1 MQNSQNS
8 QNLENQDLLTK
19 QKALIASLKCLVPAV
34 NPFLYWTD
42 SYKVSH
48 IQFETE
54 GVSEIYSNMT
64 VRFDKYLKEMLGDAY
79 DGKAVVFGLQW
90 MMLRLHVMAQEG
102 FFSRPKAEVIAEMK
116 AVHGTYIGNE
126 KFDHFE
132 ALHDLGYLPIVVK
145 SLDEGTLAPIGTP
158 IFTIRNSVAGF
169 EWLPNFLETGMS
181 TDLWK
186 QLTVATVGRAYR
198 KVVNEYAL
206 ETTGSITGTEWQNHD
221 FHVRGASGFESSAI
235 NGVGFLLSS
244 CGTDNLPAL
253 WAADKFY
260 QSTNA
265 QGLLAGSVSAGEH
278 SVTTSGILT
287 EVARAELNGLNIDA
301 VEAEKLYVSKLLT
314 ERFPT
319 GIFSYV
325 ADSFDYFSFLTKVLP
340 EVKELIM
347 QREGKFVVRGD
358 SGDPV
363 DIICGTHD
371 TMLPRYKTEKDAI
384 EKLQSEVESDFQFDI
399 DECCWGGEQEYFA
412 YIEDEKA
419 YKILRFTAKLSED
432 GNDFNDLAFAGSRV
446 IEFKPE
452 SKGTI
457 EILWEIFG
465 GTVNEQGY
473 KVLDSHIG
481 MIYGDGITPQ
491 RQKQILQRLKAKG
504 FASTN
509 IVFGVGSY
517 SLNMLSR
524 DHLGIAVKA
533 TNQIVEIAEGVV
545 LDQPI
550 YKDPKTDTS
559 KKSARGLLS
568 VHEVDGTL
576 VTRDMQTRYEEQTGL
591 LNTLYM
597 NGQFHKLTT
606 VFEIRDKIWK

>member
-1 MQNSQNS
+1 M
-8 QNLENQDLLTK
+8 DLLTK
-19 QKALIASLKCLVPAV
+19 QSALVASLIKLVPAV

-48 IQFETE
+48 ITFETE

-64 VRFDKYLKEMLGDAY
+64 ARFDHYMKDMLGEHY
-79 DGKAVVFGLQW
+79 DGKFVVFGLQW
-90 MMLRLHVMAQEG
+90 MLLRLHVMAQEG
-102 FFSRPKAEVIAEMK
+102 FFKRPKEEVIAEMK
-116 AVHGTYIGNE
+116 AVHGLYISNE
-126 KFDHFE
+126 KFEHFE
-132 ALHDLGYLPIVVK
+132 ALHDLGYLPIVIK

-158 IFTIRNSVAGF
+158 VFTIRNTIAGF

-186 QLTVATVGRAYR
+186 QLTVATVGRTYR
-198 KVVNEYAL
+198 KVANEYAL
-206 ETTGSITGTEWQNHD
+206 ETTGSVAGTEWQNHD
-221 FHVRGASGFESSAI
+221 FHVRGASGFESAAI
-235 NGVGFLLSS
+235 NGVAFLLSS

-265 QGLLAGSVSAGEH
+265 EGLLAGSVAAGEH

-287 EVARAELNGLNIDA
+287 EVARAELNGLSIDT

-325 ADSFDYFSFLTKVLP
+325 ADSYDYFAFLTKVLP
-340 EVKELIM
+340 QVKELIM

-358 SGDPV
+358 SGDPI
-363 DIICGTHD
+363 DIICGFDESKVFDFGYEYENEDLLEDIFELACERLQDETDHGVCGD
-371 TMLPRYKTEKDAI
+371 SEYTLLFKNVGKLYKAEVKGLEWNRYDKQYYYLDAHI
-384 EKLQSEVESDFQFDI
+384 SSAKILISEVE
-399 DECCWGGEQEYFA
+399 
-412 YIEDEKA
+412 
-419 YKILRFTAKLSED
+419 RTAEL
-432 GNDFNDLAFAGSRV
+432 
-446 IEFKPE
+446 
-452 SKGTI
+452 KGTI
-457 EILWEIFG
+457 ETLWEIFG

-473 KVLDSHIG
+473 KVLDPHIG

-524 DHLGIAVKA
+524 DHFGIAVKA
-533 TNQIVEIAEGVV
+533 TNQIVEIADGLK

-568 VHEVDGTL
+568 VHEENGTL
-576 VTRDMQTRYEEQTGL
+576 VTKDMQTRKQEETGL
-591 LNTLYM
+591 LTTLYM
-597 NGQFHKLTT
+597 NGQFHKLTD
-606 VFEIRDKIWK
+606 VFEIRKRMWL

>member
-1 MQNSQNS
+1 M
-8 QNLENQDLLTK
+8 DLLTK
-19 QKALIASLKCLVPAV
+19 QSALVASLIKLVPAV

-48 IQFETE
+48 ITFETE

-64 VRFDKYLKEMLGDAY
+64 ARFDHYMKDMLGEHY
-79 DGKAVVFGLQW
+79 DGKFVVFGLQW
-90 MMLRLHVMAQEG
+90 MLLRLHVMAQEG
-102 FFSRPKAEVIAEMK
+102 FFKRPKEEVIAEMREE
-116 AVHGTYIGNE
+116 HGAYIGNE
-126 KFDHFE
+126 RFAHFE
-132 ALHDLGYLPIVVK
+132 ALHDLGYLPIIVK

-158 IFTIRNSVAGF
+158 IFTTRNTVDGF

-181 TDLWK
+181 TDFWK
-186 QLTVATVGRAYR
+186 QLTVATVGRVFR
-198 KVVNEYAL
+198 LISNEYAL
-206 ETTGSITGTEWQNHD
+206 ATTGSIEGTEWQNHD
-221 FHVRGASGFESSAI
+221 FHVRGASGFESAAI

-244 CGTDNLPAL
+244 CGSDNLPAL
-253 WAADKFY
+253 WAARNFY

-265 QGLLAGSVSAGEH
+265 QGLLVGSVAAGEH

-287 EVARAELNGLNIDA
+287 EIERAKWNGIDIGL

-314 ERFPT
+314 ERFPA

-325 ADSFDYFSFLTKVLP
+325 SDSFDYWSFITEVLP
-340 EVKELIM
+340 AVKPLIM

-363 DIICGTHD
+363 DIICGFDESKIFDFGCEYENEDLLEDIFELACESLQAETAHGECGD
-371 TMLPRYKTEKDAI
+371 SEYTLLFKNAGKLYEALVEGLEWNRYDKQYYYLDASI
-384 EKLQSEVESDFQFDI
+384 SSAEISISEVE
-399 DECCWGGEQEYFA
+399 
-412 YIEDEKA
+412 
-419 YKILRFTAKLSED
+419 RTAEH
-432 GNDFNDLAFAGSRV
+432 N
-446 IEFKPE
+446 
-452 SKGTI
+452 GTI
-457 EILWEIFG
+457 ESLWEIFG

-533 TNQIVEIAEGVV
+533 TNQIVEIADGVK

-568 VHEVDGTL
+568 VHEENGTL
-576 VTRDMQTRYEEQTGL
+576 VTKDMQTRKQEETGL
-591 LNTLYM
+591 LTTLYM
-597 NGQFHKLTT
+597 NGQFHKLTD
-606 VFEIRDKIWK
+606 VFEIRKRMWL

>member
-1 MQNSQNS
+1 MQNS
-8 QNLENQDLLTK
+8 EKPDLLTK
-19 QKALIASLKCLVPAV
+19 QTKLIESIKSVVPVV

-54 GVSEIYSNMT
+54 GVQEICSNMT
-64 VRFDKYLKEMLGDAY
+64 ARFDHYLKEMLGDAY
-79 DGKAVVFGLQW
+79 DGKFVVFGLQW

-102 FFSRPKAEVIAEMK
+102 FFKRPKDEVIAEMK
-116 AVHGTYIGNE
+116 AVHGAYISNE

-158 IFTIRNSVAGF
+158 IFTIRNTVAGF

-198 KVVNEYAL
+198 KVANEYAL
-206 ETTGSITGTEWQNHD
+206 ETTGSVAGTEWQNHD
-221 FHVRGASGFESSAI
+221 FHVRGASGFESAAI
-235 NGVGFLLSS
+235 NGVAFLLSS

-265 QGLLAGSVSAGEH
+265 EGLLAGSVAAGEH

-287 EVARAELNGLNIDA
+287 EVARAEINGLSIDNT
-301 VEAEKLYVSKLLT
+301 EAEKIYVSKLLT

-325 ADSFDYFSFLTKVLP
+325 ADSFDYWSFITKVLP
-340 EVKELIM
+340 EVKDAIM

-363 DIICGTHD
+363 DIICGTHA
-371 TMLPRYKTEKDAI
+371 TLLPRYKTEEDAVKALTR
-384 EKLQSEVESDFQFDI
+384 EAEDDFQFAAQESKWWG
-399 DECCWGGEQEYFA
+399 DEEYLV
-412 YIEDEKA
+412 YVESEKA
-419 YKILRFTAKLSED
+419 YKMFDFTADLSACGEMCE
-432 GNDFNDLAFAGSRV
+432 NIKFVGSDV

-473 KVLDSHIG
+473 KVLDPHIG

-533 TNQIVEIAEGVV
+533 TNQIVKIAEGVV
-545 LDQPI
+545 VDQPI
-550 YKDPKTDTS
+550 YKEPKTDSS

-568 VHEVDGTL
+568 VHEENGTL
-576 VTRDMQTRYEEQTGL
+576 VTKDMQTRKQENTGL

>member
-1 MQNSQNS
+1 MQNS
-8 QNLENQDLLTK
+8 EKPDLLTRQTK
-19 QKALIASLKCLVPAV
+19 LIESIKSVVPAV

-54 GVSEIYSNMT
+54 GVQEIFSNMT
-64 VRFDKYLKEMLGDAY
+64 IRFDHYIKDMLGDAY

-102 FFSRPKAEVIAEMK
+102 FFKRPKEEVISEMK
-116 AVHGTYIGNE
+116 AVHGSYISNE

-158 IFTIRNSVAGF
+158 VFTIRNTIAGF

-198 KVVNEYAL
+198 MVANEYAL
-206 ETTGSITGTEWQNHD
+206 ETTGSTAGTEWQNHD
-221 FHVRGASGFESSAI
+221 FHVRGASGFESAAI

-265 QGLLAGSVSAGEH
+265 DGLLAGSVAAGEH

-287 EVARAELNGLNIDA
+287 EVVRAELNGLKIDN

-314 ERFPT
+314 ERFPS

-325 ADSFDYFSFLTKVLP
+325 ADSFDFWSFVTKVLP
-340 EVKELIM
+340 EVKDAIM

-363 DIICGTHD
+363 EIICGTHA
-371 TMLPRYKTEKDAI
+371 TMLPRYKTEEDAVKALTR
-384 EKLQSEVESDFQFDI
+384 EAEDDFQFAAQESKWWG
-399 DECCWGGEQEYFA
+399 DEEYLV
-412 YIEDEKA
+412 YVESEKA
-419 YKILRFTAKLSED
+419 YKMFNFTADLSDCGETYE
-432 GNDFNDLAFAGSRV
+432 NIKFVGSDV
-446 IEFKPE
+446 IEFKPQ

-473 KVLDSHIG
+473 KVLDPHIG

-550 YKDPKTDTS
+550 YKDPKTDSS

-568 VHEVDGTL
+568 VHEENGTL
-576 VTRDMQTRYEEQTGL
+576 VTKDMQTRKQENTGL